1 MNIGTRQNLLNVH
14 DINII
19 IDGENISNVE
29 NQKLLGIIIDKTLSW
44 DSQIDSVCQKI
55 TRRITLL
62 KVLSKYVDKSSL
74 KQYYNSYILPIF
86 DYGCMIWGQCSLY
99 NMIRLFKLQKRAART
114 ILHADYMTPSQLMF
128 QELGWLTFPKRIQ
141 YHIGVM
147 VFKSLNGLAPEYLT
161 NLLTKPSQ
169 MHGRNLRSND
179 KEILK
184 IPFSRT
190 TYYDKSFSVT
200 GPRFWNSLP
209 LELRQS
215 SHLNSFIKA
224 LKSYLLHA

>member
-1 MNIGTRQNLLNVH
+1 MRGPYQPFLLPFL
-14 DINII
+14 D
-19 IDGENISNVE
+19 
-29 NQKLLGIIIDKTLSW
+29 
-44 DSQIDSVCQKI
+44 
-55 TRRITLL
+55 
-62 KVLSKYVDKSSL
+62 
-74 KQYYNSYILPIF
+74 
-86 DYGCMIWGQCSLY
+86 
-99 NMIRLFKLQKRAART
+99 AARI
-114 ILHADYMTPSQLMF
+114 ILQADFMTPSQLMF
-128 QELGWLTFPKRIQ
+128 QELGWLTFPIRIQ

-169 MHGRNLRSND
+169 MHDRNLRSND
-179 KEILK
+179 KDILK

-215 SHLNSFIKA
+215 SHLNSFKKA
-224 LKSYLLHA
+224 LKSYLLHT